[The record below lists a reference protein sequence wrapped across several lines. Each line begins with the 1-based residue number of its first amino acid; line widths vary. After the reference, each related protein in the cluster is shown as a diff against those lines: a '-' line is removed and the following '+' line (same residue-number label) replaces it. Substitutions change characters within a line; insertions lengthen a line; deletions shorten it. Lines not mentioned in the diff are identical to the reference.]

1 MWNGGEKMSV
11 SVVYWSGTGNTQA
24 MAEAVAEGIRAA
36 GAEANVVEVAD
47 ADAAALALENAFALG
62 CPSMGAEQLEE
73 TEMEPFVESLEP
85 LVSGKKILL
94 FGSYGWGDGEWM
106 REWADR
112 MKNAGAVLVRDEGII
127 ANDAPDDAALEEC
140 RTAGKELAAGV

>member
-1 MWNGGEKMSV
+1 
-11 SVVYWSGTGNTQA
+11 
-24 MAEAVAEGIRAA
+24 MAEAVAEGIQAA

-73 TEMEPFVESLEP
+73 TEMEPFVESLES

-106 REWADR
+106 RSWVER
-112 MKNAGAVLVRDEGII
+112 MTAAGAVVVGGEGVICQETPDEEALESCRALGK
-127 ANDAPDDAALEEC
+127 ALAAL
-140 RTAGKELAAGV
+140 

>member
-24 MAEAVAEGIRAA
+24 MAEAVAEGIQAV